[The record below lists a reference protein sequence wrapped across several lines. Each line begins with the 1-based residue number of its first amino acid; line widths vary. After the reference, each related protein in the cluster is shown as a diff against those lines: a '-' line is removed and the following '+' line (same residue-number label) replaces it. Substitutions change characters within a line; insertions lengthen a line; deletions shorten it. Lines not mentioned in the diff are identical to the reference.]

1 MKLAFVK
8 PDYGIAGGFEFVLRR
23 IELEL
28 AQRGHSID
36 WLTVDVAGVP
46 RVPFGVEVPPHV
58 WSGSSEFFTYLTLV
72 DAFRRLDAR
81 RYDVMISTQPPSFV
95 VEHPRHLA
103 LFSHHLR
110 VFYDLSDVYLAA
122 GFADPEL
129 HARAEEGVR
138 QIDAAALG
146 QVEHFLAASEVVQE
160 RLSRYNGLSA
170 NVGVYHAGIGI
181 PEGVLSAPLT
191 DRFEYPLCVSRHEF
205 PKRTELF
212 VHAMKFLPG
221 TTGVVVGTGG
231 RLPWVRAIDTALSA
245 AGVNL
250 EAFEARDLWLC
261 RPGDGI
267 PVAGEAESNVRFLG
281 HVSDDN
287 LAELYRGAS
296 CVVAPAY
303 LEDYGLTAIEAM
315 AFGKPLVVC
324 KDGGGLTEFVEDGIN
339 GFVVEPTGPA
349 IAAAVQRFVDEPELS
364 RTLGRHA
371 RQRAGQYTWARA
383 MEEITAG
390 LERVAG

>member
-1 MKLAFVK
+1 MRLAFVK

-23 IELEL
+23 IEQDL
-28 AQRGHSID
+28 AGGGHSIE
-36 WLTVDVAGVP
+36 WLTVEVAKTP
-46 RVPFGVEVPPHV
+46 RAPFGVEVPPHV
-58 WSGSSEFFTYLTLV
+58 WRESSEFFTYLTLV

-81 RYDVMISTQPPSFV
+81 RYDVLISTQPPSFV

-122 GFADPEL
+122 GFADREL
-129 HARAEEGVR
+129 HAQAEQAVR
-138 QIDAAALG
+138 RVDTAALG
-146 QVEHFLAASEVVQE
+146 QVGYFLAASEVVQD

-181 PEGVLSAPLT
+181 PEESLAAPLP

-221 TTGVVVGTGG
+221 ATGVVVGTGG

-245 AGVNL
+245 AGVDL
-250 EAFEARDLWLC
+250 EAFEARDLWLRQPGEGVQDQD
-261 RPGDGI
+261 RP
-267 PVAGEAESNVRFLG
+267 ESNVRFLG
-281 HVSDDN
+281 HVPDAD

-324 KDGGGLTEFVEDGIN
+324 KDGGGLVEFVEDGVN
-339 GFVVEPTGPA
+339 GFVVEPTGGA
-349 IAAAVQRFVDEPELS
+349 IAAAVQRFADEPDLA
-364 RTLGRHA
+364 RTLGRNA
-371 RQRAGQYTWARA
+371 RQQAGQYTWARA
-383 MEEITAG
+383 MEEIRAG